1 MSILQHQNP
10 AKFASAEIESA
21 HQHQLDTL
29 HHHQHR
35 TRTMVSI
42 RLSVALYICTTVDA
56 FSTTSP
62 IQQIVKVSSR
72 FTVPPLG
79 GSKTAIPNLSS
90 STKPIAETSIVDDD
104 DASANYSS
112 WQKNLDVL
120 LAPDTSVAERQI
132 VLSGLLSSRDAIQ
145 KSVRT
150 ALREGK
156 VSFIVFILVLVSISY
171 NLYMPTHN

>member
-1 MSILQHQNP
+1 MYRIVTLCRNRNP
-10 AKFASAEIESA
+10 SSTS
-21 HQHQLDTL
+21 HR
-29 HHHQHR
+29 QHR
-35 TRTMVSI
+35 SMVSI
-42 RLSVALYICTTVDA
+42 RLSVSALCICTTVDA
-56 FSTTSP
+56 FSTTLP

-72 FTVPPLG
+72 FKLPPLG
-79 GSKTAIPNLSS
+79 VSKTAIPDLSS

-104 DASANYSS
+104 ASANYST

-132 VLSGLLSSRDAIQ
+132 VFSDLLSSRDQIQ

-156 VSFIVFILVLVSISY
+156 VSFIIVFINRII
-171 NLYMPTHN
+171 NLS

>member
-1 MSILQHQNP
+1 
-10 AKFASAEIESA
+10 
-21 HQHQLDTL
+21 
-29 HHHQHR
+29 
-35 TRTMVSI
+35 MVSK
-42 RLSVALYICTTVDA
+42 RLSVVALYICTTVDA

-79 GSKTAIPNLSS
+79 VSKTAIPDLSS
-90 STKPIAETSIVDDD
+90 STKPIAETSIVDVD
-104 DASANYSS
+104 DASANYST

-132 VLSGLLSSRDAIQ
+132 VLSDLLSSRDAIQ

-150 ALREGK
+150 ALRERK
-156 VSFIVFILVLVSISY
+156 VSFIVFILVLV
-171 NLYMPTHN
+171 YMS